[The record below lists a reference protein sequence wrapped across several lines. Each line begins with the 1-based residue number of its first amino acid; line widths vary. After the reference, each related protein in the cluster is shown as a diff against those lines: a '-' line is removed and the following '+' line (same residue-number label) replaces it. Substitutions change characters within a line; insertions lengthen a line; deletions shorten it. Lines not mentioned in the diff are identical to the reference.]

1 LRATRRWVLAHAL
14 TLQLGAYIV
23 RPSSAYQALELGVSP
38 SLVGLV
44 AASFAVVPL
53 VLAVPVG
60 RWVDSRHPFQNLL
73 PGALLMILGG
83 VGLLWWTSSL
93 TALLVWNA
101 VIGLGHLMGVLGE
114 QTLVARSGS
123 GALDAAF
130 GMYTFVGSLGQA
142 AGPVVLAVVG
152 GSAVLP
158 DSSALVRCYLG
169 AVLVMTLTT
178 LPLRHADHLVDPARP
193 LPSWRAS
200 FQLSRPRRRRMSGA
214 LLVSMLVLAAVDLI
228 QVYLPALG
236 VERQL
241 PSSVVGTLLAIRAG
255 ATMLSRLGL
264 ARMTAR
270 VGRDRL
276 IVISSLVAAGSVA
289 VLAFPVSAGV
299 LAGALFVAGFALGIG
314 QPLTM
319 SVVTLTAPTGAT
331 STWLGLRLTANR
343 FGQSAIP
350 ALVTLVAGVAGIEG
364 VFLATSIGLLATAAA
379 AHVLLPSDK

>member
-1 LRATRRWVLAHAL
+1 MTATRRWVLAHAL

-60 RWVDSRHPFQNLL
+60 RWVDTRHPIQTLL

-93 TALLVWNA
+93 AALLVWNA

-114 QTLVARSGS
+114 QTLVAHAGS

-130 GMYTFVGSLGQA
+130 GVYTFVGSLGQA

-158 DSSALVRCYLG
+158 DSSALVLCYLG
-169 AVLVMTLTT
+169 AVLLMTLTT
-178 LPLRHADHLVDPARP
+178 VPLRRADHRADPARSR
-193 LPSWRAS
+193 PSWRAS
-200 FQLSRPRRRRMSGA
+200 FHLSRTRRQRMSGA

-276 IVISSLVAAGSVA
+276 IIVSALVAAGAVA
-289 VLAFPVSAGV
+289 VLAFPVSAAW
-299 LAGALFVAGFALGIG
+299 LAGALLVAGFALGIG

-319 SVVTLTAPTGAT
+319 SVVTLNAPTGAT

-350 ALVTLVAGVAGIEG
+350 ALVTVVAGVAGTGG
-364 VFLATSIGLLATAAA
+364 VFLATSVGLLATSVA
-379 AHVLLPSDK
+379 AHVLLGSDD

>member
-1 LRATRRWVLAHAL
+1 
-14 TLQLGAYIV
+14 
-23 RPSSAYQALELGVSP
+23 
-38 SLVGLV
+38 
-44 AASFAVVPL
+44 
-53 VLAVPVG
+53 
-60 RWVDSRHPFQNLL
+60 
-73 PGALLMILGG
+73 
-83 VGLLWWTSSL
+83 
-93 TALLVWNA
+93 LLVWNA
-101 VIGLGHLMGVLGE
+101 VIGLGHLMSVLGE
-114 QTLVARSGS
+114 QTLVARTGS

-158 DSSALVRCYLG
+158 DSSALVLCYLG
-169 AVLVMTLTT
+169 AVLAMTLTT
-178 LPLRHADHLVDPARP
+178 WPLRRAEHPVDPARP

-214 LLVSMLVLAAVDLI
+214 LVVSMLVLAAVDLI

-276 IVISSLVAAGSVA
+276 IVVSAGVAAVAVA
-289 VLAFPVSAGV
+289 VLAFPVSSAV
-299 LAGALFVAGFALGIG
+299 LASALLVAGFALGIG

-319 SVVTLTAPTGAT
+319 SVVTLTAPVGAT

-350 ALVTLVAGVAGIEG
+350 ALVTVVAGVAGTGG
-364 VFLATSIGLLATAAA
+364 VFLATSVGLLATSMA
-379 AHVLLPSDK
+379 AHVLLEADD